1 VRLPLQWKVLIGYL
15 VIAGVGMGTAGWLA
29 LDALE
34 ASDLNQLRAGLT
46 TQARIAA
53 RLFARPLGTA
63 KPDAAVIDAMA
74 DELGNAIRA
83 RITVINPEGLVLGDS
98 YESGEALRRMDNHAA
113 RPEVRQAVTNGV
125 GSSIRYSDTIGT
137 RLLYL
142 ALPIRSGGP
151 DGPLLG
157 FVRVALPLTEIEGR
171 HRALRNLL
179 AAALGGAF
187 LLSLGLSLLVA
198 RSVTRPLGEMVAAA
212 RRMARGEFREKIR
225 THSSDE
231 VADLAGVLNQ
241 MAAAIEETI
250 QTLQDDRAKMAATLT
265 AMQEGVLVLA
275 PDGTVRLINPAM
287 ERMVG
292 RRDTEVLGRT
302 YLEVIRQPHLNEFI
316 TEVLNRMTA
325 SSTEIVFG
333 TGPERTFQVQA
344 SPLVQGTEQ
353 SPGLVLVFHDITD
366 LRRLE
371 QVRKDFVANVSHE
384 LRTPLTTIKGYV
396 EALQDGGIDDREQ
409 RARFL
414 ETLRKQTD
422 RLNLLITDLLLLAK
436 IESGQVPLKQ
446 EPVALAGLIDRTVGL
461 LRPLIE
467 QKQHR
472 VVVEIPAE
480 LPPIRGDEERLGQVF
495 SNLLDNAIK
504 YTPEQGTITISAEL
518 GKGEVGVGGARVPV
532 APSNATGDGPP
543 LTTIDISVADT
554 GIGIP
559 LQDLPRIFERFY
571 RVDKARSRELGGT
584 GLGLSIVKHLV
595 EGHGGTVT
603 VESLPGRGTKFLV
616 RLPVATTPVFQNR
629 T

>member
-1 VRLPLQWKVLIGYL
+1 
-15 VIAGVGMGTAGWLA
+15 MGTAGWLA

-34 ASDLNQLRAGLT
+34 ASDLDQLRAGLT
-46 TQARIAA
+46 AQARIAA
-53 RLFARPLGTA
+53 RLFARPLGTT

-74 DELGNAIRA
+74 DELGNAIHA

-142 ALPIRSGGP
+142 ALPIRSGDP

-231 VADLAGVLNQ
+231 LADLAGVLNY
-241 MAAAIEETI
+241 MAAAIEETV
-250 QTLQDDRAKMAATLT
+250 QTLKDDRAKMAATLI

-287 ERMVG
+287 EGMVG

-302 YLEVIRQPHLNEFI
+302 YLEVIRQPRLNEFI
-316 TEVLNRMTA
+316 TEVLKRMTA

-384 LRTPLTTIKGYV
+384 LRTPLTTIKGYI
-396 EALQDGGIDDREQ
+396 EALQGGGVDDREP

-446 EPVALAGLIDRTVGL
+446 EPVALAVLIDRTVGL
-461 LRPLIE
+461 LRPLID

-472 VVVEIPAE
+472 VVVKIPAE

-518 GKGEVGVGGARVPV
+518 GKAAPPPTMIEV
-532 APSNATGDGPP
+532 
-543 LTTIDISVADT
+543 SVVDT

-595 EGHGGTVT
+595 EGHGGTVL

-616 RLPVATTPVFQNR
+616 WLPMATTPVFQNQTSTR
-629 T
+629 NTIISITLMNIGGVFLNVAIWASSAS

>member
-1 VRLPLQWKVLIGYL
+1 MRLPLQWKVLIGYL

-34 ASDLNQLRAGLT
+34 ASDLDQLRAGLT
-46 TQARIAA
+46 AQARIAA
-53 RLFARPLGTA
+53 RLFARPLGTT

-74 DELGNAIRA
+74 DELGNAIHA

-151 DGPLLG
+151 DSPLLG
-157 FVRVALPLTEIEGR
+157 FVRMALPLTEIEGR

-198 RSVTRPLGEMVAAA
+198 RSVTRPLGDMVEAA

-231 VADLAGVLNQ
+231 LADLAGVLNY

-250 QTLQDDRAKMAATLT
+250 QTLKDDRAKMAATLI

-287 ERMVG
+287 EGMVG

-302 YLEVIRQPHLNEFI
+302 YLEVIRQPRLNEFI
-316 TEVLNRMTA
+316 TEVLKRMTA

-384 LRTPLTTIKGYV
+384 LRTPLTTIKGYI
-396 EALQDGGIDDREQ
+396 EALQDGGVDDREQ

-461 LRPLIE
+461 LRSLID

-472 VVVEIPAE
+472 VVVKIPAE

-518 GKGEVGVGGARVPV
+518 GKAAPPPAMIEV
-532 APSNATGDGPP
+532 
-543 LTTIDISVADT
+543 SVVDT

-595 EGHGGTVT
+595 EGHGGAVI

-616 RLPVATTPVFQNR
+616 RLPMATTPVLPYR

>member
-1 VRLPLQWKVLIGYL
+1 M
-15 VIAGVGMGTAGWLA
+15 GMAGWLA

-34 ASDLNQLRAGLT
+34 ASDLDQLRAGLT
-46 TQARIAA
+46 AQARIAA
-53 RLFARPLGTA
+53 RLFAGPLGTA
-63 KPDAAVIDAMA
+63 KPDSPVIDAMA

-225 THSSDE
+225 THCSDE

-302 YLEVIRQPHLNEFI
+302 YLEVIRQPRLNEFI
-316 TEVLNRMTA
+316 TEVLNRLTA

-371 QVRKDFVANVSHE
+371 QGRKDFVANVSHE

-414 ETLRKQTD
+414 ETLHKQTD
-422 RLNLLITDLLLLAK
+422 RLNLIITDLLLLAK

-518 GKGEVGVGGARVPV
+518 GKGEVGVGGARLPV

-603 VESLPGRGTKFLV
+603 VESLPGRGTQFRV

>member
-1 VRLPLQWKVLIGYL
+1 MRLPLQWKVLIGYL

-34 ASDLNQLRAGLT
+34 ASDLDQLRAGLT
-46 TQARIAA
+46 AQARIAA
-53 RLFARPLGTA
+53 RLFARPLGTT

-74 DELGNAIRA
+74 DELGNAIHA

-157 FVRVALPLTEIEGR
+157 FVRMALPLTEIEGR

-198 RSVTRPLGEMVAAA
+198 RSVTRPLGDMVEAA

-231 VADLAGVLNQ
+231 LADLAGVLNH

-250 QTLQDDRAKMAATLT
+250 QTLKDDRAKMAATLT

-287 ERMVG
+287 EGMVG

-302 YLEVIRQPHLNEFI
+302 YPEVIRQPRLNEFI
-316 TEVLNRMTA
+316 TEVLKRMTA

-344 SPLVQGTEQ
+344 SPLVQGTEE

-384 LRTPLTTIKGYV
+384 LRTPLTTIKGYI
-396 EALQDGGIDDREQ
+396 EALQDGGVDDREQ

-461 LRPLIE
+461 LRPLID

-472 VVVEIPAE
+472 VVVKIPAE

-518 GKGEVGVGGARVPV
+518 GKAAPPPTMIEV
-532 APSNATGDGPP
+532 
-543 LTTIDISVADT
+543 SVVDT

-595 EGHGGTVT
+595 EGHGGAVI
-603 VESLPGRGTKFLV
+603 VESLPSRGTKFLV
-616 RLPVATTPVFQNR
+616 RLPMATTPVLPYR